1 MFNFFKKRKKEPENL
16 EEVLSQF
23 KKLENNFETL
33 SQELENLKK
42 ESKFSVQK
50 VGIVRFNP
58 FSEVGSDQ
66 SFSIALLDGNDNGV
80 VITSLYTREGNRVY
94 GKPIK
99 GGTSEYSL
107 SEEEK
112 KAIEKA
118 KSKNGNNRKS
128 KFNNSAAGGGGSG
141 AYWSWKDQF
150 TPSHS
155 QNSIHWRKTGRGDY
169 STYRRLS
176 GCRAYRQAGKGW
188 KKDYLH

>member
-66 SFSIALLDGNDNGV
+66 SFSIALLDGNDNGE
-80 VITSLYTREGNRVY
+80 VITSLSPREGNRVY

-112 KAIEKA
+112 KAIEMA
-118 KSKNGNNRKS
+118 KIEKNERRTKT
-128 KFNNSAAGGGGSG
+128 KFNNSAAGGGG
-141 AYWSWKDQF
+141 F
-150 TPSHS
+150 RSH
-155 QNSIHWRKTGRGDY
+155 
-169 STYRRLS
+169 
-176 GCRAYRQAGKGW
+176 
-188 KKDYLH
+188 

>member
-58 FSEVGSDQ
+58 FSEVGGDQ
-66 SFSIALLDGNDNGV
+66 SFSIALLDGNNNGI
-80 VITSLYTREGNRVY
+80 VITSLYSREGNRVY

-99 GGTSEYSL
+99 AGVSEYSL

-112 KAIEKA
+112 QAIEKA
-118 KSKNGNNRKS
+118 KYGNKNKS
-128 KFNNSAAGGGGSG
+128 KLNNSTTGGGG
-141 AYWSWKDQF
+141 F
-150 TPSHS
+150 RP
-155 QNSIHWRKTGRGDY
+155 
-169 STYRRLS
+169 
-176 GCRAYRQAGKGW
+176 C
-188 KKDYLH
+188 